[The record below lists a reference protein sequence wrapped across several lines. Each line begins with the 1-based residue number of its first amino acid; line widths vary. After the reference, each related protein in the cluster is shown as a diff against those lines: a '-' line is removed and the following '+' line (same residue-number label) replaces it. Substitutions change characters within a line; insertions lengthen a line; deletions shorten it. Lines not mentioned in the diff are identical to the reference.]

1 MEELIR
7 NYGIDGVKE
16 QLLSIYGI
24 ADEVLKLE
32 NPAEPYK
39 KSADCA
45 PKLQAEL
52 TALVD
57 ELIAGMDSVVKKTT
71 KQYPKLQN
79 LKENRHLVIEA
90 IQKYETEESRTVLNQ
105 YIGVL
110 TMQAKDKAVVAEARE
125 ALAKLYQAVIDA
137 RAGELVTVWHNVLRS
152 CRKFVLA
159 KQEELNLIGFDDLE
173 TLALKLLLDS
183 QETRHKYQ
191 QNFKYIMVDE
201 FQDTNERQREI
212 IYLLCGDDKD
222 SLNGN
227 KLFVV
232 GDPKQSIYRFRGADV
247 NVFARVRRDIAAKK
261 GKNIVLDDN
270 FRTVDKILDFCNAT
284 FPDLLGLD
292 ETQDVFFEALRAN
305 RSGTLLPELI
315 VINHDEQT
323 AQMDAREAEAAFIA
337 QKIKTLHDEE
347 GVLYSDIVILLRAM
361 TKVDYYE
368 NALNCCGIPC
378 NVVDG
383 KGFYGRQEII
393 DFINLLT
400 VCADSRRNL
409 ELAGVLRSPILPLMT
424 KRLLHCSLNYR
435 IMQINM
441 KAYGRFCKAEHIRNI
456 WPKRKKAN

>member
-1 MEELIR
+1 
-7 NYGIDGVKE
+7 
-16 QLLSIYGI
+16 
-24 ADEVLKLE
+24 
-32 NPAEPYK
+32 
-39 KSADCA
+39 
-45 PKLQAEL
+45 
-52 TALVD
+52 
-57 ELIAGMDSVVKKTT
+57 MDSVVKKTT

-90 IQKYETEESRTVLNQ
+90 IQKYETEESQAVLDK

-110 TMQAKDKAVVAEARE
+110 NQQAKDKAVVAEAKE
-125 ALAKLYQAVIDA
+125 ALKKLYQAVVDD
-137 RAGELVTVWHNVLRS
+137 RAAELVTVWYNVLRS

-173 TLALKLLLDS
+173 SLALKLLLDS

-212 IYLLCGDDKD
+212 IYLLCGGDKD

-292 ETQDVFFEALRAN
+292 ETQDVFLKRCV
-305 RSGTLLPELI
+305 PI
-315 VINHDEQT
+315 VQV
-323 AQMDAREAEAAFIA
+323 RFC
-337 QKIKTLHDEE
+337 
-347 GVLYSDIVILLRAM
+347 R
-361 TKVDYYE
+361 
-368 NALNCCGIPC
+368 
-378 NVVDG
+378 
-383 KGFYGRQEII
+383 
-393 DFINLLT
+393 NLL
-400 VCADSRRNL
+400 
-409 ELAGVLRSPILPLMT
+409 
-424 KRLLHCSLNYR
+424 
-435 IMQINM
+435 
-441 KAYGRFCKAEHIRNI
+441 
-456 WPKRKKAN
+456 